1 MKQRREDQC
10 QATSRVRRA
19 RKLSEWHLRTGFNF
33 SHRSHGTDL
42 EALSTPHL
50 VAQLL
55 YQNHFKTVSYRAG
68 EFQTGKLG
76 CSGSSTAK
84 SAASDRNMQ
93 ARDDENDNNSS
104 AMTAPKINFPAENSP
119 QRANSAG
126 SFNIRA
132 KVVPLKPGRSLMD
145 WIRLGK
151 SGQDLAGT
159 GGITKTVTVEELSKH
174 NAEHDAWISIRGC

>member
-1 MKQRREDQC
+1 MEAVSKPR
-10 QATSRVRRA
+10 
-19 RKLSEWHLRTGFNF
+19 LSAFTTERDRT
-33 SHRSHGTDL
+33 
-42 EALSTPHL
+42 
-50 VAQLL
+50 
-55 YQNHFKTVSYRAG
+55 G
-68 EFQTGKLG
+68 EFQISKLG

-84 SAASDRNMQ
+84 SAASDRNIQ
-93 ARDDENDNNSS
+93 ARHDENDNNSS

-119 QRANSAG
+119 QRANSSAG

-151 SGQDLAGT
+151 SGQDLTGT

-174 NAEHDAWISIRGC
+174 NTEHDAWISIRGCLSILFFFIFVLLFVRFCELSIKFFSQGKVRFQV